1 VNLSR
6 FLLIFLIL
14 ISLLVYFFL
23 TRVPSNKVTTTGEL
37 PKLYPYPVTIENPQ
51 KPAEISA
58 KSAIIIDAKTG
69 VALFEKD
76 PDTRHLPASTTK
88 LLTAIVA
95 QERCDPQKVVKVERV
110 VEEGTQMGL
119 SEGDLVSVG
128 NLLYGLLVASGNDAA
143 FVLADSC
150 SDSYIHFVASMNQK
164 AKELGMKNSHFINP
178 AGFDDPLQYST
189 ARDLA
194 KLAKVAVAN
203 LQIAKIVA
211 TRSIVVTDQL
221 TTKTYYLENINKLLG
236 EVEGLEGVKTGQT
249 EGSLEILLTKTTRN
263 SHTIITAVLGS
274 DDRFSESKQLIEW
287 VFANHRWVNPE

>member
-1 VNLSR
+1 MNLSR

-23 TRVPSNKVTTTGEL
+23 SRVPLNKVTTTGEL
-37 PKLYPYPVTIENPQ
+37 PKLYPYPVTVENPQ
-51 KPAEISA
+51 KPPEISA

-69 VALFEKD
+69 VSLFEKN

-95 QERCDPQKVVKVERV
+95 QERCDLQKVVKVERV
-110 VEEGTQMGL
+110 VGEGTQMGL
-119 SEGDLVSVG
+119 SQGDLVTVG

-143 FVLADSC
+143 FILAESC

-164 AKELGMKNSHFINP
+164 AKELGMKNSHFVNP

-194 KLAKVAVAN
+194 LLAKVAVAN

-211 TRSIVVTDQL
+211 TKSIVLADQL
-221 TTKTYYLENINKLLG
+221 KNKTYYLENINKLLG
-236 EVEGLEGVKTGQT
+236 EVEGIEGVKTGQT
-249 EGSLEILLTKTTRN
+249 EGSLEILLTKTTRRD
-263 SHTIITAVLGS
+263 HTIITAVLGS
-274 DDRFSESKQLIEW
+274 DDRFSESKRLIEW
-287 VFANHRWVNPE
+287 AFANNQWLAP

>member
-1 VNLSR
+1 MNLSR

-150 SDSYIHFVASMNQK
+150 SDSYIHFIVSMNQK
-164 AKELGMKNSHFINP
+164 AKELGMKNSHFVNP

>member
-1 VNLSR
+1 
-6 FLLIFLIL
+6 
-14 ISLLVYFFL
+14 
-23 TRVPSNKVTTTGEL
+23 VTTTGEL